1 MKTSKQRGVW
11 QRWVPYSLMLGDA
24 VAFFAAFYWSR
35 LAHAFYYGENPV
47 WVLGHWWGSAAEINL
62 LLFFLLATIGILV
75 FLVKGHYARRKVFW
89 DEVGEIFAAFTLLLA
104 LNSAIAFGGHWML
117 SRLWLFTT
125 WLLALLFVP
134 LIRLLLRWALL
145 RLGLWRRHV
154 AIIGS
159 GQNALEAMRALESDP
174 MLGMQVRWLLLPE
187 DSEVEPD
194 LSLPEGV
201 SMQQLGSNALA
212 TLATLGNP
220 QTVLALEQR
229 QWESHEPLLRT
240 LGLHYPHL
248 TIAPPLRGLPLFGL
262 EVMHF
267 FSHEVL
273 MLRVRDNLGRP
284 WPRLMKRCF
293 DVLAGTVLVIL
304 LLPAW
309 IWISWQIWRSDRGPV
324 FYAQE
329 RIGRNGQAFR
339 CLKFRSMVMDAD
351 QRLAS
356 YLAAHPELQEEYD
369 RTFKLKDDPRVTSIG
384 KFLRKTSLDE
394 LPQLFNVL
402 RGEMSL
408 VGPRPVVRKEL
419 DKYYGDAAALYKM
432 VRPGITGLWQVSG
445 RSDTTYS
452 ERVYLDSWY
461 VKNWALWYDI
471 VILLRTVKVVFRREG
486 AY

>member
-1 MKTSKQRGVW
+1 MHVSKKIRNPW

-24 VAFFAAFYWSR
+24 VAFFSAFYWSR
-35 LAHAFYYGENPV
+35 LSHAFYYGENPF
-47 WVLGHWWGSAAEINL
+47 WVLGHWWGSASEINL

-89 DEVGEIFAAFTLLLA
+89 DEAGEIFAVFTLLLA
-104 LNSAIAFGGHWML
+104 VNAAIAFSGKWPL
-117 SRLWLFTT
+117 SRLWLFSA
-125 WLLALLFVP
+125 WFLAVLFVP
-134 LIRLLLRWALL
+134 LLRLLLRWLLL
-145 RLGLWRRHV
+145 RLGLWHRSV

-159 GQNALEAMRALESDP
+159 GRNAQEAIRALQSDP
-174 MLGMQVRWLLLPE
+174 MLGLQVRWLLLPE
-187 DSEVEPD
+187 GWGQEPG

-201 SMQQLGSNALA
+201 SMQPLGSDALA

-220 QTVLALEQR
+220 QTVLALEQH

-284 WPRLMKRCF
+284 APRLIKRLF
-293 DVLAGTVLVIL
+293 DLFAASLLVLALSPL
-304 LLPAW
+304 LCFIAW
-309 IWISWQIWRSDRGPV
+309 RIHNEDRGPV
-324 FYAQE
+324 FFRQMRE
-329 RIGRNGQAFR
+329 GRSGRSFS
-339 CLKFRSMVMDAD
+339 CLKFRSMTVDAEA
-351 QRLAS
+351 QLQE
-356 YLAAHPELQEEYD
+356 YLRAHPEQAQEYE
-369 RTFKLKDDPRVTSIG
+369 RNFKLRNDPRVTRIG
-384 KFLRKTSLDE
+384 RFLRRTSLDE

-408 VGPRPVVRKEL
+408 VGPRPLLAREL
-419 DKYYGDAAALYKM
+419 DRYGDALGLYRM

-445 RSDTTYS
+445 RSETTFQ
-452 ERVYLDSWY
+452 ERANLDAWY